1 MKTITKILL
10 LTSVMA
16 MAIPAVISQNGGSQL
31 ANIGVFI
38 ETQMEL
44 QHKPGLAAVIIRGD
58 SVIWSGN
65 YGYANLATSLPVS
78 DSTLFNAFSIGKSLT
93 ASCVLQLW
101 EEGLLGLDQDINGFL
116 PFQIDNP
123 HVANDSVTAR
133 MLMSHTSSIIDF
145 NFNSH
150 ITIGD
155 PTESLES
162 FLANYLS
169 PGGSYYSSGNFL
181 AQPPG
186 SLGVYSNF
194 GSALNGYLVEP
205 LTDIAFS
212 AYARN
217 NLLVP
222 LEMYRSAW
230 FLNELNINNLAIGYD
245 YTGGNYQPNPHYGM
259 AAYPGV
265 SLRSNVFELANFL
278 TMLMNGGSFKG
289 VQLLNPATIDSM
301 MTLQP
306 YAGASGLGLNKYF
319 TWNYYNTIQRIT
331 WGHNGGG
338 EAGYA
343 GYMRFCPADN
353 TGVVILSNSSTY
365 PLLTLRRL
373 FDYAAMIVIAD
384 NACDTT
390 DCSFMATWQ
399 EAPDATYYFLD
410 LAFDENFSLFVPGFE
425 NFNVGNQLSYEITD
439 LAENTD
445 YYYRLRAVNVHDTG
459 AYSNPVNVKTLLG
472 TGTGRIAEAKM
483 ALQIHPNP
491 VTDFVNI
498 EFTLTQTSTVSIQ
511 IFNAMG
517 AKVAELHTAN
527 CLPDSSSL
535 PGMQGICQKACIS
548 AGCRQGK
555 NFQHKS

>member
-1 MKTITKILL
+1 
-10 LTSVMA
+10 

-38 ETQMEL
+38 ENQMQL
-44 QHKPGLAAVIIRGD
+44 QNKPGLAALIIKGD
-58 SVIWSGN
+58 SVVWSGN

-123 HVANDSVTAR
+123 HVSNDSVTAR
-133 MLMSHTSSIIDF
+133 MLMSHTSSIIDY
-145 NFNSH
+145 NFNNH

-155 PTESLES
+155 PTTSLGS

-169 PGGSYYSSGNFL
+169 PGGTYYNSGNFL

-186 SLGVYSNF
+186 SVGVYSNF

-205 LTDIAFS
+205 LTGQLFKD
-212 AYARN
+212 YARN

-343 GYMRFCPADN
+343 GHIRFCPADN

-410 LAFDENFSLFVPGFE
+410 LAFDESFSLFVPGFE

-472 TGTGRIAEAKM
+472 TGTGQIAEAKM

-517 AKVAELHTAN
+517 ARVAELHHGQ
-527 CLPDSSSL
+527 LPAGQQQFTWHAGDL
-535 PGMQGICQKACIS
+535 PKGLYFCRVQAGEEFSTQKLI
-548 AGCRQGK
+548 K
-555 NFQHKS
+555 Y